1 MEIPVDRRT
10 FLAASS
16 SFLAELSSPYKVLAS
31 QMKKN
36 SPWIHPG
43 GVIKVGYLWSLTG
56 GLSTIEKPSRDVGL
70 FWADEVNRNGG
81 IAGCKIEPVV
91 FDAESDMKTY
101 RTGIKKL
108 MHEDKVLAVFGGFTS
123 ASRRS
128 VMPLVTLANHL
139 FYYPTVYEGK
149 ECWQNLICTG
159 ALANQHSYDLI
170 PYMVKKFGPRGYFIG
185 SNYVWP
191 KESNRNAHQWLEN
204 AKGEKVGEEY
214 VPLGLGNFEPILE
227 DVKKKKADWIFLT
240 VVGTSELFFR
250 KAYIKAGLTPDK
262 LPTAAL
268 TTSEMEVKAMGYEYG
283 EGHYTSAPYF
293 QSINSPTNKKFVE
306 GFLSSPYG
314 ETGVTHAN
322 MESTYLSFQFF
333 KKAVEKLV
341 LESGEASITPKN
353 VRDFSANLKLSPEES
368 PQGDI
373 RIDPNNFH
381 CWLTPKIGRF
391 DSRGQVEIMHERKEL
406 VKPEPLILYPHR
418 GTCHPDGL
426 HLPSGKIVKAAS

>member
-1 MEIPVDRRT
+1 MEIPIDRRT

-16 SFLAELSSPYKVLAS
+16 AVLAELSLPYRVLAA
-31 QMKKN
+31 QTAKN

-43 GVIKVGYLWSLTG
+43 GVIKVGFLWSLKG
-56 GLSTIEKPSRDVGL
+56 GLSTIETPSRDVGL
-70 FWADEVNRNGG
+70 FWADEVNENGG
-81 IAGCKIEPVV
+81 VAGFKIEPVV

-170 PYMVKKFGPRGYFIG
+170 PYMVKQFGPRGYFIG

-191 KESNRNAHQWLEN
+191 KESNRNAHRWLKN
-204 AKGEKVGEEY
+204 AQGKLVGEQY

-227 DVKKKKADWIFLT
+227 DVKKKQADWIFLT

-250 KAYIKAGLTPDK
+250 KAYIKAGLAPDK

-293 QSINSPTNKKFVE
+293 QSVDSPTNRKFVND
-306 GFLSSPYG
+306 FLSSRHG
-314 ETGVTHAN
+314 ENRCYSCQHGKHV
-322 MESTYLSFQFF
+322 SVFSVFQ
-333 KKAVEKLV
+333 
-341 LESGEASITPKN
+341 ESG
-353 VRDFSANLKLSPEES
+353 R
-368 PQGDI
+368 
-373 RIDPNNFH
+373 
-381 CWLTPKIGRF
+381 KIGFRF
-391 DSRGQVEIMHERKEL
+391 R
-406 VKPEPLILYPHR
+406 
-418 GTCHPDGL
+418 
-426 HLPSGKIVKAAS
+426 